1 MIRKIIFITC
11 GALILMSSK
20 CAQTKVI
27 IQDSPVIIIT
37 NAYTQKMV
45 PGEQNKNPF
54 IEFGFEVKGLKN
66 ILTLDSVFCEV
77 GKSIGIKSD
86 GKNRLKLIVE
96 PQLIEVLKYSEAIF
110 YYSQKD
116 SKYQLLVNDIIK
128 KETLFLP

>member
-1 MIRKIIFITC
+1 MIRKIIFIAC

-20 CAQTKVI
+20 CVQTKVI

-45 PGEQNKNPF
+45 SGEQNQKAF
-54 IEFGFEVKGLKN
+54 IEFGFEIKRLKN
-66 ILTLDSVFCEV
+66 NLTLDSVFCEV
-77 GKSIGIKSD
+77 GKSIGTKSD

-96 PQLIEVLKYSEAIF
+96 SQLIDKLEYNEAIF

-116 SKYQLLVNDIIK
+116 LKYQLVLNNIIK